1 MTYYVDMVYMSTLI
15 ILLTANVGN
24 FPLEYSSVFGDV
36 EVAISLPSRADD
48 ATFFPISGGVSI
60 SEQLTMDAVMC
71 MITN

>member
-1 MTYYVDMVYMSTLI
+1 M
-15 ILLTANVGN
+15 GN
-24 FPLEYSSVFGDV
+24 FTLQYSPVFGDV

-48 ATFFPISGGVSI
+48 ATFFPISEGVCL

>member
-1 MTYYVDMVYMSTLI
+1 MVYMSTLI

-24 FPLEYSSVFGDV
+24 FPLEYASVFGDV
-36 EVAISLPSRADD
+36 EVATSLPSRADD
-48 ATFFPISGGVSI
+48 ATFFPISEEGVCL

>member
-1 MTYYVDMVYMSTLI
+1 MVYMSTLI

-36 EVAISLPSRADD
+36 AISLPSRADD
-48 ATFFPISGGVSI
+48 ATFFPISEGLCL